1 MLFIMFDIEIIFVYP
16 YAVDREFLGSYG
28 FFEMLTFSSIFF
40 VTFVYVVARGAL
52 DWGPLKSGRRVD
64 GNLTEVVSA
73 HRTVSSTVRR
83 VGSDGRETEFAA

>member
-1 MLFIMFDIEIIFVYP
+1 
-16 YAVDREFLGSYG
+16 
-28 FFEMLTFSSIFF
+28 

-73 HRTVSSTVRR
+73 HRTVSSTIRR